1 MESMKC
7 PNCNHSISREMKFC
21 PGCGMPIDFGVQQ
34 PPNIEPQKKSKGSIR
49 NVIIMGVIALLFI
62 FVIVYIAIRPN
73 LDYHTAKSCL
83 ANGEYDK
90 AIELFENLGD
100 YSNARE
106 KVKEATYAK
115 ASRLLEDGQYD
126 SALAIFE
133 GLGDFSDSKEQVSEC
148 TYRKAHQLYKAK
160 EYTEAINLFNTINEY
175 KDTAAQITECY
186 YAAACEKFAEG
197 RYQEALSDLLQ
208 IMKEKNVSE
217 LYQKIAEKDP
227 QCVYSKAIELY
238 NDGEFKQAADLFQD
252 ISTYADAQLYQERA
266 VFMNKLQ
273 GTWKDEKY
281 ESFLIFEKWKITDIY
296 IHRIIY
302 NDKVSVNHYKCR
314 FEKESNDYILYT
326 TAGGDDCK
334 VEWDSIENRIVE
346 TYLANEYVSYYA
358 YASKSTNPN
367 DVIPETPR
375 IGMTKAEVRKSL
387 WGEPE
392 DINKTTTAYGTREQW
407 VYSGYRYIYFENGIV
422 TSIQE

>member
-1 MESMKC
+1 MKC
-7 PNCNHSISREMKFC
+7 PNCNHSISKEMKFC
-21 PGCGMPIDFGVQQ
+21 PGCGMPTDFGVQQ

-73 LDYHTAKSCL
+73 LDYRTAKSCL
-83 ANGEYDK
+83 ANGEYDR

-160 EYTEAINLFNTINEY
+160 EYTEAIDLFNTINEY

-227 QCVYSKAIELY
+227 QCVYSRAIELY
-238 NDGEFKQAADLFQD
+238 DDGEFKQAADLFQD

-273 GTWKDEKY
+273 GTWKREDF
-281 ESFLIFEKWKITDIY
+281 ESFLVFKKWRITEINIY
-296 IHRIIY
+296 RLYRDEISTSY
-302 NDKVSVNHYKCR
+302 YKCR
-314 FEKESNDYILYT
+314 FEKKGNDYILYT
-326 TAGGDDCK
+326 TTGGSDYK
-334 VEWDSIENRIVE
+334 VEWNPIKNRVAETRFEDQSI
-346 TYLANEYVSYYA
+346 SYYA
-358 YASKSTNPN
+358 YYSKSTNPD
-367 DVIPETPR
+367 DVTPEIPR
-375 IGMTKAEVRKSL
+375 IGMSQAEVRKSL
-387 WGEPE
+387 WGGPKK
-392 DINKTTTAYGTREQW
+392 INKTTTAYGTREQW
-407 VYSGYRYIYFENGIV
+407 VYSGNRYIYFENGIV